1 MGEKQRKKK
10 GAPEG
15 NFLLLRKDFARFF
28 SNRKF
33 LFTTFAI
40 DGILLQKVR
49 RRCWKHFF
57 SSIQQLDTTT
67 K

>member
-1 MGEKQRKKK
+1 
-10 GAPEG
+10 
-15 NFLLLRKDFARFF
+15 LLLRKDFARFF

-40 DGILLQKVR
+40 DSTLLQKVR